1 MLYNDHIKGYFVTII
16 KMHTYCIPSRNRDD
30 EMNNK
35 AIRDKQQ
42 QCQVVGFILIP
53 STQTI
58 VKTARSV
65 RLAT

>member
-1 MLYNDHIKGYFVTII
+1 
-16 KMHTYCIPSRNRDD
+16 MHTYCIPSRNRDD